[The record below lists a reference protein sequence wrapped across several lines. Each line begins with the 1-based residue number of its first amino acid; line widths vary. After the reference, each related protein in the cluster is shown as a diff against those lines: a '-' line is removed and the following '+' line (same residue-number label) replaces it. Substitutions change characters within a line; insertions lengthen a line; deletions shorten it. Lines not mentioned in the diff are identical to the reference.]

1 MKWKNR
7 GHELE
12 ALGEKFRIHTW
23 KKIYI
28 YGAGMIG
35 EECTIK

>member
-23 KKIYI
+23 KKFIYMAP
-28 YGAGMIG
+28 G
-35 EECTIK
+35 